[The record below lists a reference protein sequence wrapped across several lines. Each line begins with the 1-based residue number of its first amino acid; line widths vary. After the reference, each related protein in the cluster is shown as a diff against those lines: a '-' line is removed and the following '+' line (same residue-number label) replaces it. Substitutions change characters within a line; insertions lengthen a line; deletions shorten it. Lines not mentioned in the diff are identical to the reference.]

1 MIGEI
6 LIVPVMFVCAFVF
19 KAIDTLSIIAADVEA
34 EASLSRERIDR
45 RVKLILL
52 SEFEENE

>member
-19 KAIDTLSIIAADVEA
+19 KAIDTLSIIAEDV
-34 EASLSRERIDR
+34 
-45 RVKLILL
+45 LILL
-52 SEFEENE
+52 SEFEEN